1 MRLFSAI
8 IKLFS
13 FSANGYMVSAL
24 LSADV
29 YAGKKSFDDIT
40 LLQSDL
46 DENGVTDIETI
57 ETSFRILDQDFNTIA
72 ESGKVSF
79 STK

>member
-1 MRLFSAI
+1 
-8 IKLFS
+8 
-13 FSANGYMVSAL
+13 MVSAL